1 MLAAVPAPGSD
12 TPPSLPPSLPPQVNP
27 PCTYAHVMHVV
38 RHPLKLLASSID
50 FGQCVECWAH
60 IEDNSVPSLGS
71 LAVPMRAS
79 LLRNRRARAG
89 GKMGGRDWAEEAIDE
104 LLRGFMLYYVTWN
117 PMIEGVAE
125 YVKRTLLLL
134 LLYQYYYCCCCWATL
149 LATTAPTILLL
160 LLLLTNSP
168 RLSLGIAS
176 ALRTQ
181 TTRACASWPCRATTA
196 RAPSAGPTPTC
207 RRP

>member
-1 MLAAVPAPGSD
+1 
-12 TPPSLPPSLPPQVNP
+12 
-27 PCTYAHVMHVV
+27 MHVV

-71 LAVPMRAS
+71 LAAPMRAA

-134 LLYQYYYCCCCWATL
+134 LLYQYYYCCCWATL
-149 LATTAPTILLL
+149 LLRPPRLPSSCYYCSYSATATT
-160 LLLLTNSP
+160 
-168 RLSLGIAS
+168 
-176 ALRTQ
+176 
-181 TTRACASWPCRATTA
+181 TT
-196 RAPSAGPTPTC
+196 TPTHLASL
-207 RRP
+207 